1 MSATSSRFAAPTLAA
16 ALTLAG
22 LTLTALAGCA
32 PEAPPVAPPTEP
44 TVAPTVEPTE
54 EPTAD
59 PSADVLATITANVRA
74 ADGRTI
80 GISMAVHAPLASTDA
95 KAAAL
100 RSQLLEV
107 CGAGNG
113 IRPITEDYLR
123 ETGSTLVGITIDSS
137 APDLTF
143 ETPIELLFGSPYYAQ
158 AATGNG
164 ITPDTDGVACFSG
177 FMWAQS
183 GSVEGVADFENPNGA
198 PDLGQ
203 WKTGLFGFFVKPSSG
218 ATIEACKATITEL
231 GMQQNIAGLPGWD
244 TSRSGDGISCKI
256 GYTGE

>member
-1 MSATSSRFAAPTLAA
+1 MGVKASKFAAVSLAA
-16 ALTLAG
+16 VIAASG
-22 LTLTALAGCA
+22 LAGCA
-32 PEAPPVAPPTEP
+32 EEAT
-44 TVAPTVEPTE
+44 TVSPSSAPTVEPSSEPTEEPTE

-59 PSADVLATITANVRA
+59 VLVNITANVRA

-80 GISMAVHAPLASTDA
+80 GVSMAVHAPLASTDS

-100 RSQLLEV
+100 REKLLGV

-113 IRPITEDYLR
+113 IRPITEEYLR
-123 ETGSTLVGITIDSS
+123 DVGSTLLGISIASS

-158 AATGNG
+158 AATGGG

-183 GSVEGVADFENPNGA
+183 GTVEGVADFENPDGT
-198 PDLGQ
+198 PDLNQ
-203 WKTGLFGFFVKPSSG
+203 WKTGLYGFFVKPSSG
-218 ATIEACKATITEL
+218 ATIEACKATITDL
-231 GMQQNIAGLPGWD
+231 GLKENITNLPGWD